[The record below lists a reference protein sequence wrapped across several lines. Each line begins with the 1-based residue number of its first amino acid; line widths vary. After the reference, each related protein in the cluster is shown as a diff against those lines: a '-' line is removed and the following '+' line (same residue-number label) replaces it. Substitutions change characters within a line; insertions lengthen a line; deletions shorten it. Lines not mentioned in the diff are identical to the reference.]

1 MDRGGVNESGDLK
14 LEHFNNCTSCVVDLL
29 TNRKEILSALM
40 DMKEKSKAKKIIVTR
55 RLIEMKG
62 EKDKVYRDFIA

>member
-1 MDRGGVNESGDLK
+1 
-14 LEHFNNCTSCVVDLL
+14 
-29 TNRKEILSALM
+29 M